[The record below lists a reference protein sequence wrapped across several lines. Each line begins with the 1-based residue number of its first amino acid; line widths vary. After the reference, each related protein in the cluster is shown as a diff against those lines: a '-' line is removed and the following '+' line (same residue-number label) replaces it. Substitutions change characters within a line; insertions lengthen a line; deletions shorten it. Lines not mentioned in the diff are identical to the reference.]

1 MVRIAPRQ
9 RNERRKGER
18 TVPFERV
25 SKIDGHEESSSLV
38 YSITVRVDTVGVLTN
53 PVCMISPVT
62 QFSHYSGPGKL
73 RAKEYRQN
81 LPDPI

>member
-38 YSITVRVDTVGVLTN
+38 YSITVYTSRYGWSTYNSRLHD
-53 PVCMISPVT
+53 IARDS
-62 QFSHYSGPGKL
+62 
-73 RAKEYRQN
+73 
-81 LPDPI
+81 I